1 MNLQGCKHPSKSL
14 LLVVFSWFLLVY
26 GSTVQRIQRLPM
38 ASNPIFSASFLSRN
52 VLSVI
57 LGGGAGTR
65 LFPLTKERS
74 KPAVPLGGKYRLVDV
89 PISNCINSGL
99 HRVFVM
105 TQFLSA
111 SLHRHISQSYKFDHF
126 SKGFVEI
133 LAAEQTPT
141 STSWYEGTA
150 DAVRKNL
157 VHLTS
162 QPFEY
167 LVILSGDQL
176 YRMDYL
182 QMLAHHIQTEADLTV
197 ATIPVEQDSVA
208 GLGIMQ
214 MNDAYE
220 ITRFEEKP
228 KDPELQ
234 KALQLPKT
242 WYERLNISSDKDLWL
257 ASMGIYIFNRKTIL
271 ELLDNAQT
279 DFGKHI
285 IPGAIQTHKLSS
297 YVFQG
302 YWEDVGTIK
311 AFFEANLDLTS
322 LVPKFN
328 FFDMQSPVF
337 TRPRFLP
344 ASKVNGGHIAQSLL
358 SDGCIVQGARLKD
371 CMLGIR
377 SIVGADADLEEVVM
391 MGGDFYESQ
400 DSIEQSEVQGC
411 PRIGIGSGTTVR
423 HAIIDKNA
431 RIGKN
436 CQITPD
442 GKPQDMDHELYH
454 MRDGIV
460 IIPKNA
466 IVPDNTVI

>member
-1 MNLQGCKHPSKSL
+1 MNLQGCKHRSKSL

-26 GSTVQRIQRLPM
+26 GSTVQRIQRHPK

-89 PISNCINSGL
+89 PISNCINSGF

-126 SKGFVEI
+126 SRGFVEI

-220 ITRFEEKP
+220 
-228 KDPELQ
+228 
-234 KALQLPKT
+234 
-242 WYERLNISSDKDLWL
+242 
-257 ASMGIYIFNRKTIL
+257 
-271 ELLDNAQT
+271 
-279 DFGKHI
+279 
-285 IPGAIQTHKLSS
+285 
-297 YVFQG
+297 V
-302 YWEDVGTIK
+302 
-311 AFFEANLDLTS
+311 
-322 LVPKFN
+322 
-328 FFDMQSPVF
+328 
-337 TRPRFLP
+337 
-344 ASKVNGGHIAQSLL
+344 
-358 SDGCIVQGARLKD
+358 
-371 CMLGIR
+371 
-377 SIVGADADLEEVVM
+377 
-391 MGGDFYESQ
+391 Q
-400 DSIEQSEVQGC
+400 DSRRN
-411 PRIGIGSGTTVR
+411 PRILSYKR
-423 HAIIDKNA
+423 PFS
-431 RIGKN
+431 
-436 CQITPD
+436 CP
-442 GKPQDMDHELYH
+442 KPGMND
-454 MRDGIV
+454 
-460 IIPKNA
+460 
-466 IVPDNTVI
+466 

>member
-1 MNLQGCKHPSKSL
+1 
-14 LLVVFSWFLLVY
+14 
-26 GSTVQRIQRLPM
+26 M
-38 ASNPIFSASFLSRN
+38 ASNPIFSASFLSQN

-89 PISNCINSGL
+89 PISNCINSGM
-99 HRVFVM
+99 HRIFVM

-126 SKGFVEI
+126 SRGFVEI

-157 VHLTS
+157 MHLTS

-167 LVILSGDQL
+167 LIILSGDQL
-176 YRMDYL
+176 YRMNYL
-182 QMLAHHIQTEADLTV
+182 EMLAHHIEQGAELTV
-197 ATIPVEQDSVA
+197 ATIPVEKESVE
-208 GLGIMQ
+208 GFGIMQ
-214 MNDAYE
+214 MNDAHE
-220 ITRFEEKP
+220 ITRFVEKP
-228 KDPELQ
+228 KDP
-234 KALQLPKT
+234 ALQEDLKMPRDWFGK
-242 WYERLNISSDKDLWL
+242 LNIESEADLWL
-257 ASMGIYIFNRKTIL
+257 ASMGIYIFNRKTLL
-271 ELLDNAQT
+271 ELLDNAHT

-285 IPGAIQTHKLSS
+285 IPEAIKTHKVSS
-297 YVFQG
+297 YVYQG

-322 LVPKFN
+322 VMPKFN

-344 ASKVNGGHIAQSLL
+344 ASKVNGGQIECTLL
-358 SDGCIVQGARLKD
+358 SDGCIVQKAKLKE

-377 SIVGADADLEEVVM
+377 SIVGADTEMERVVM
-391 MGGDFYESQ
+391 MGGDYYESQ
-400 DSIEQSEVQGC
+400 ESIARHAQEGK
-411 PRIGIGSGTTVR
+411 PAIGIGPRTKIYN
-423 HAIIDKNA
+423 AIIDKGA
-431 RIGKN
+431 RIGKD
-436 CQITPD
+436 CVITPD
-442 GKPQDMDHELYH
+442 GKPSEMDHELYH
-454 MRDGIV
+454 IRDGIV

-466 IVPDNTVI
+466 IIPNGTVI

>member
-1 MNLQGCKHPSKSL
+1 MNLQGCKHRSKSL

-26 GSTVQRIQRLPM
+26 GSTVQRIQRHPM

-126 SKGFVEI
+126 SRGFVEI

-242 WYERLNISSDKDLWL
+242 WYERLN
-257 ASMGIYIFNRKTIL
+257 M
-271 ELLDNAQT
+271 
-279 DFGKHI
+279 
-285 IPGAIQTHKLSS
+285 
-297 YVFQG
+297 
-302 YWEDVGTIK
+302 
-311 AFFEANLDLTS
+311 
-322 LVPKFN
+322 
-328 FFDMQSPVF
+328 
-337 TRPRFLP
+337 
-344 ASKVNGGHIAQSLL
+344 
-358 SDGCIVQGARLKD
+358 
-371 CMLGIR
+371 
-377 SIVGADADLEEVVM
+377 
-391 MGGDFYESQ
+391 
-400 DSIEQSEVQGC
+400 
-411 PRIGIGSGTTVR
+411 
-423 HAIIDKNA
+423 
-431 RIGKN
+431 
-436 CQITPD
+436 
-442 GKPQDMDHELYH
+442 
-454 MRDGIV
+454 
-460 IIPKNA
+460 
-466 IVPDNTVI
+466 

>member
-1 MNLQGCKHPSKSL
+1 MVFISLWVNGPTYSTTPYGIQSDFFRLLPLQKRPKRDSGR
-14 LLVVFSWFLLVY
+14 W
-26 GSTVQRIQRLPM
+26 GS
-38 ASNPIFSASFLSRN
+38 A
-52 VLSVI
+52 
-57 LGGGAGTR
+57 R

-126 SKGFVEI
+126 SRGFVEI

-344 ASKVNGGHIAQSLL
+344 ASKVNGGHIAHSLL

-391 MGGDFYESQ
+391 MGGGFLRESGFHRAVRGPRLSKNRHRKWNHRAPCHHRQKCQ
-400 DSIEQSEVQGC
+400 DRKKLSDH
-411 PRIGIGSGTTVR
+411 SGW
-423 HAIIDKNA
+423 
-431 RIGKN
+431 
-436 CQITPD
+436 
-442 GKPQDMDHELYH
+442 
-454 MRDGIV
+454 
-460 IIPKNA
+460 
-466 IVPDNTVI
+466 

>member
-1 MNLQGCKHPSKSL
+1 
-14 LLVVFSWFLLVY
+14 
-26 GSTVQRIQRLPM
+26 M
-38 ASNPIFSASFLSRN
+38 ASHPIPSASFTSRN

-99 HRVFVM
+99 QRVFVM

-126 SKGFVEI
+126 SRGFVEI

-167 LVILSGDQL
+167 LIILSGDQL

-182 QMLAHHIQTEADLTV
+182 KMLSHHIEHEADLTV
-197 ATIPVEQDSVA
+197 ATIPVEKESVA
-208 GLGIMQ
+208 GFGIMQ

-228 KDPELQ
+228 KEA
-234 KALQLPKT
+234 ALQEELKLPKS
-242 WYERLNISSDKDLWL
+242 WYSKLEINSDGDLWL

-271 ELLDNAQT
+271 ELLDNAHT
-279 DFGKHI
+279 DFGRHI
-285 IPGAIQTHKLSS
+285 IPEAIQTHKLSS

-322 LVPKFN
+322 EMPKFN

-344 ASKVNGGHIAQSLL
+344 ASKVNGGVITNSLL
-358 SDGCIVQGARLKD
+358 SDGCIVRKAQLKR

-377 SIVGADADLEEVVM
+377 SVVGEDTDLERVVM
-391 MGGDFYESQ
+391 MGSDDYESQ
-400 DSIEQSEVQGC
+400 ESIETHHRKGE
-411 PRIGIGSGTTVR
+411 PPIGIGAHTKVR
-423 HAIIDKNA
+423 NAIIDKNA

-436 CQITPD
+436 CVITPE
-442 GKPQDMDHELYH
+442 GKAQEMDHALCH
-454 MRDGIV
+454 VRDGIV

-466 IVPDNTVI
+466 IIPDNTVI